1 MTQTYAEARDAIN
14 ALVTTAWN
22 AAAPGAPLL
31 YDNLDSER
39 PAVPAFF
46 GRVTVRFFDGR
57 LASLGNASGGRVYRR
72 EGLVYVQV
80 FTPHGKGL
88 TQANVVSEALVRA
101 IENPGATGNIWFR
114 DAHASEIGSDGAY
127 YQINVVAR
135 FQYDLVA

>member
-1 MTQTYAEARDAIN
+1 MAETYSEARDAIN
-14 ALVTTAWN
+14 ALVTTAWS
-22 AAAPGAPLL
+22 AVAPSSPLL

-39 PAVPAFF
+39 PATPTFF

-57 LASLGNASGGRVYRR
+57 QASLGSVAGGRVFRR

-135 FQYDLVA
+135 FQYDRIA